1 MSYKLPLLKESL
13 IPITTQDLINIGAI
27 PSIDPTKKVA
37 IVIDSFLRD
46 KCLLILLK
54 SIFQFA
60 PHYKIYITDQGIYSK
75 EKDAL
80 FCLLRVAG
88 HTIINCGFDAGLG
101 QCHKKIVEF
110 VTEPYLFFCHED
122 SLFTYKTNLESMVN
136 IIKLNRYRISW
147 LSPSTPL
154 FDNPSHL
161 LLKNLNLTITPLEEE
176 FKNSPRAPFICDYA
190 GNQGL
195 VKLTLFSAIQYDSQ
209 FKMDETLDLMLN
221 MKFNTVNRAA
231 ITNQS
236 ILWHQEPCENP
247 IYLLYKHREWYYNQ
261 LLRTKWQFVSIN
273 GEKIKRD
280 NTKFL
285 YVMDTNK
292 RGVKI

>member
-1 MSYKLPLLKESL
+1 MSYKLQLLKESL
-13 IPITTQDLINIGAI
+13 IPITTQDLINIGPI
-27 PSIDPTKKVA
+27 PSIDPTKQVA

-80 FCLLRVAG
+80 FCLLKVAG

-110 VTEPYLFFCHED
+110 VTEPYIFFCHED
-122 SLFTYKTNLESMVN
+122 ALFTSKTNLESMVN
-136 IIKLNRYRISW
+136 IIKLNRYRLGW
-147 LSPSTPL
+147 LSPSSL
-154 FDNPSHL
+154 FNQPSHL
-161 LLKNLNLTITPLEEE
+161 LLKNLNLAITPLEVE
-176 FKNSPRAPFICDYA
+176 FKNSHRDPFICDIA
-190 GNQGL
+190 GTQGL
-195 VKLTLFSAIQYDSQ
+195 VKSTLFSSIQYDAQ
-209 FKMDETLDLMLN
+209 FKMNETLDLMLN
-221 MKFNTVNRAA
+221 MKFNTVNRVA

-247 IYLLYKHREWYYNQ
+247 IYLQYRHREWYYDQ
-261 LLRTKWQFVSIN
+261 LLRTKWQFTSIN
-273 GEKIKRD
+273 GRKIKRD

-285 YVMDTNK
+285 YVMEENN
-292 RGVKI
+292 V